1 VCARFTAVR
10 AVMSRP
16 SVTHNNALGM
26 SLRYLMLD
34 ENWRVVERIKAGCVA
49 ADDYMT
55 FATRGCSLSVRVCPK
70 ADLARDPAWYVAI

>member
-1 VCARFTAVR
+1 
-10 AVMSRP
+10 MSRP

-34 ENWRVVERIKAGCVA
+34 ENWSVVETITNEIEAGCVA